1 MLPVVSMSDD
11 SFIREVDEELRSDR
25 MKSIWSRFGRVIIGI
40 AVLIVVGTAAFRG
53 YEYWQTTQASNSGDA
68 FLAALNLA
76 RDGEQDQALAAL
88 RQLESDGYGSY
99 SVLARMRAA
108 TVLADSGDF
117 QAAISDFSTIGND
130 GSVPVALRDAA
141 RIRAGYLLVD
151 HGSYEDVA
159 AQVESLSGA
168 DNAMRHSAREALGL
182 AAWNAGEA
190 AKAQEWFDLIAG
202 DNGVPAGLM
211 QRTEMMLDLIAA
223 SGLARQQ
230 S

>member
-1 MLPVVSMSDD
+1 MSDD

-25 MKSIWSRFGRVIIGI
+25 MKTIWKRFGKLIIAV
-40 AVLIVVGTAAFRG
+40 AVLIVVGTAADRG
-53 YEYWQTTQASNSGDA
+53 YQYWKETQASKSGDA

-76 RDGEQDQALAAL
+76 REGETEQALEAL
-88 RQLESDGYGSY
+88 RSLETDGYGSY
-99 SVLARMRAA
+99 SVLARLRAA
-108 TVLADSGDF
+108 TVLADAGDY

-130 GSVPVALRDAA
+130 SGVPAAIRDAA

-159 AQVESLSGA
+159 NQVESLSGP

-182 AAWNAGEA
+182 AAWKAGEA
-190 AKAQEWFDLIAG
+190 AKANEWFGMIAG
-202 DNGVPAGLM
+202 DNGVPASLM
-211 QRTEMMLDLIAA
+211 QRSEIMLDLIAA
-223 SGLARQQ
+223 SGKAAQQ

>member
-1 MLPVVSMSDD
+1 MSDD

-25 MKSIWSRFGRVIIGI
+25 MKTIWKRFGKLIIAI
-40 AVLIVVGTAAFRG
+40 AVLIVVGTAADRG
-53 YEYWQTTQASNSGDA
+53 YQYWQETQASKSGDA

-76 RDGEQDQALAAL
+76 REGETEQALEAL
-88 RQLESDGYGSY
+88 RALEADGYGSY
-99 SVLARMRAA
+99 SVLARLRAA
-108 TVLADSGDF
+108 TVLADAGDY

-130 GSVPVALRDAA
+130 GSVPVAIRDAA

-159 AQVESLSGA
+159 NQVESLSGA

-182 AAWNAGEA
+182 AAWKAGEA
-190 AKAQEWFDLIAG
+190 ARANEWFSMIAG
-202 DNGVPAGLM
+202 DTGVPASLM
-211 QRTEMMLDLIAA
+211 QRSQIMLDLIAA
-223 SGLARQQ
+223 SGNAPQQ

>member
-1 MLPVVSMSDD
+1 MSDD

-25 MKSIWSRFGRVIIGI
+25 MKTIWKRFGKLIIAV
-40 AVLIVVGTAAFRG
+40 AVLIVVGTAADRG
-53 YEYWQTTQASNSGDA
+53 YQYWKETQASKSGDA

-76 RDGEQDQALAAL
+76 REGETEQALEAL
-88 RQLESDGYGSY
+88 RSLEADGYGSY
-99 SVLARMRAA
+99 SVLARLRAA
-108 TVLADSGDF
+108 TVLADAGDY

-130 GSVPVALRDAA
+130 SGVPAAIRDAA

-159 AQVESLSGA
+159 NQVESLSGP

-182 AAWNAGEA
+182 AAWKAGEA
-190 AKAQEWFDLIAG
+190 ARANEWFGMIAG
-202 DNGVPAGLM
+202 DNGVPASLM
-211 QRTEMMLDLIAA
+211 QRSEIMLDLIAA
-223 SGLARQQ
+223 SGKAAQQ

>member
-1 MLPVVSMSDD
+1 MSDD

-25 MKSIWSRFGRVIIGI
+25 MKTIWKRFGKLIIAI
-40 AVLIVVGTAAFRG
+40 AVLIVVGTAADRG
-53 YEYWQTTQASNSGDA
+53 YQYWQETQASNSGDA

-76 RDGEQDQALAAL
+76 REGETEQALEAL
-88 RQLESDGYGSY
+88 RALEADGYGSY
-99 SVLARMRAA
+99 AVLARLRAA
-108 TVLADSGDF
+108 TVLADAGDY

-130 GSVPVALRDAA
+130 NSVPVAIRDAA

-159 AQVESLSGA
+159 NQVESLSGA

-182 AAWNAGEA
+182 AAWKAGEA
-190 AKAQEWFDLIAG
+190 ARANEWFSLIAG
-202 DNGVPAGLM
+202 DNGVPASLM
-211 QRTEMMLDLIAA
+211 QRSQIMLDLIAA
-223 SGLARQQ
+223 SGNAPQQ

>member
-1 MLPVVSMSDD
+1 MSDD

-25 MKSIWSRFGRVIIGI
+25 MRTIWKRFGKLIIAL
-40 AVLIVVGTAAFRG
+40 AVLIVVGTAADRG
-53 YEYWQTTQASNSGDA
+53 YRYWQETEASKSGDA

-76 RDGEQDQALAAL
+76 REGETEQALEAL
-88 RQLESDGYGSY
+88 RALEADGYGSY
-99 SVLARMRAA
+99 SVLARLRAA
-108 TVLADSGDF
+108 TVLADAGDY

-130 GSVPVALRDAA
+130 GSVPVAIRDAA

-159 AQVESLSGA
+159 NQVESLSGA

-182 AAWNAGEA
+182 AAWKAGEA
-190 AKAQEWFDLIAG
+190 ARANEWFSLIAG
-202 DNGVPAGLM
+202 DTGVPASLM
-211 QRTEMMLDLIAA
+211 QRSQIMLDLIAA
-223 SGLARQQ
+223 SGNAPQQ

>member
-1 MLPVVSMSDD
+1 MSDD

-25 MKSIWSRFGRVIIGI
+25 MKTIWRRFGKLIIAL
-40 AVLIVVGTAAFRG
+40 AVLIVVGTAADRG
-53 YEYWQTTQASNSGDA
+53 YQYWQETQASNSGDA

-76 RDGEQDQALAAL
+76 REGQQDQALEAL
-88 RQLESDGYGSY
+88 RELEKNGYGSY

-108 TVLADSGDF
+108 TVLADAGDY
-117 QAAISDFSTIGND
+117 QAAISDFSAIGND
-130 GSVPVALRDAA
+130 GGVPAAIRDAA

-159 AQVESLSGA
+159 NQVESLSGP

-182 AAWNAGEA
+182 AAWKAGEA
-190 AKAQEWFDLIAG
+190 SKANEWFGMIAG
-202 DNGVPAGLM
+202 DNGVPASLL
-211 QRTEMMLDLIAA
+211 QRSEIMLDLLAA
-223 SGLARQQ
+223 GGNAAQQ

>member
-1 MLPVVSMSDD
+1 MSDD

-25 MKSIWSRFGRVIIGI
+25 MKTIWKRFGKLIIAI
-40 AVLIVVGTAAFRG
+40 AVLIVVGTAADRG
-53 YEYWQTTQASNSGDA
+53 YQYWQETQASKLGDA

-76 RDGEQDQALAAL
+76 REGETERALDAL
-88 RQLESDGYGSY
+88 RALEADGYGSY
-99 SVLARMRAA
+99 SVLARLRAA
-108 TVLADSGDF
+108 TVLADAGDY

-130 GSVPVALRDAA
+130 GSVPVAIRDAA

-159 AQVESLSGA
+159 NQVESLSGA

-182 AAWNAGEA
+182 AAWKAGEA
-190 AKAQEWFDLIAG
+190 ARANEWFSMIAG
-202 DNGVPAGLM
+202 DTGVPASLM
-211 QRTEMMLDLIAA
+211 QRSQIMLDLIAA
-223 SGLARQQ
+223 SGKVPQQ

>member
-1 MLPVVSMSDD
+1 MSDD

-25 MKSIWSRFGRVIIGI
+25 MKTIWKRFGKLIIAI
-40 AVLIVVGTAAFRG
+40 AVLIVVGTAADRG
-53 YEYWQTTQASNSGDA
+53 YQYWQETQASKSGDA

-76 RDGEQDQALAAL
+76 REGETEQALDAL
-88 RQLESDGYGSY
+88 RALEADGYGSY
-99 SVLARMRAA
+99 SVLARLRAA
-108 TVLADSGDF
+108 TVLADAGDY

-130 GSVPVALRDAA
+130 GSVPVAIRDAA

-159 AQVESLSGA
+159 NQVESLSGA

-182 AAWNAGEA
+182 AAWKAGEA
-190 AKAQEWFDLIAG
+190 ARANEWFSMIAG
-202 DNGVPAGLM
+202 DTSVPASLM
-211 QRTEMMLDLIAA
+211 QRSQIMLDLIAA
-223 SGLARQQ
+223 SGKAPQQ

>member
-1 MLPVVSMSDD
+1 MSDD

-25 MKSIWSRFGRVIIGI
+25 MKTIWKRFGKLIIAL
-40 AVLIVVGTAAFRG
+40 AVLIVVGTAADRG
-53 YEYWQTTQASNSGDA
+53 YRYWQETEASKSGDA

-76 RDGEQDQALAAL
+76 REGETEQALEAL
-88 RQLESDGYGSY
+88 RALEADGYGSY
-99 SVLARMRAA
+99 SVLARLRAA
-108 TVLADSGDF
+108 TVLADAGDY

-130 GSVPVALRDAA
+130 NSVPVAIRDAA

-159 AQVESLSGA
+159 NQVESLSGA

-182 AAWNAGEA
+182 AAWKAGEA
-190 AKAQEWFDLIAG
+190 ARANEWFSLIAG
-202 DNGVPAGLM
+202 DNGVPASLM
-211 QRTEMMLDLIAA
+211 QRSQIMLDLIAA
-223 SGLARQQ
+223 SGNAPQQ

>member
-1 MLPVVSMSDD
+1 MSDD

-25 MKSIWSRFGRVIIGI
+25 MKSIWKRYGKVIIAV
-40 AVLIVVGTAAFRG
+40 AVLIVAGVAANGF
-53 YEYWQTTQASNSGDA
+53 YKYWSESRASRSGDA

-76 RDGEQDQALAAL
+76 REGQQEQALAAL
-88 RQLESDGYGSY
+88 RELEQNGYGSY

-108 TVLADSGDF
+108 TVLADAGNY

-130 GSVPVALRDAA
+130 GSVPAAIRDAA

-159 AQVESLSGA
+159 NQVESLSSP

-182 AAWNAGEA
+182 AAWKAGEA
-190 AKAQEWFDLIAG
+190 SQANEWFSLIVG
-202 DNGVPAGLM
+202 DNGVPASLM
-211 QRTEMMLDLIAA
+211 QRSQIMLDLIAA
-223 SGLARQQ
+223 SGTAARQ

>member
-1 MLPVVSMSDD
+1 MSDD

-25 MKSIWSRFGRVIIGI
+25 MKKIWKRFGKLIIAI
-40 AVLIVVGTAAFRG
+40 AVLIVAGTAADRG
-53 YEYWQTTQASNSGDA
+53 YEYWRESQASKSGDA

-76 RDGEQDQALAAL
+76 REGQQDQALQAL
-88 RQLESDGYGSY
+88 RELEKNGYGSY

-108 TVLADSGDF
+108 TVLADTGDY
-117 QAAISDFSTIGND
+117 QSAISDFSTIGND
-130 GSVPVALRDAA
+130 SSVPAAIRDAA

-159 AQVESLSGA
+159 NQVESLTGA

-182 AAWNAGEA
+182 AAWKSGEA
-190 AKAQEWFDLIAG
+190 SKANEWFSMIAG
-202 DNGVPAGLM
+202 DTSVPASLM
-211 QRTEMMLDLIAA
+211 QRSEIMLDLIAA
-223 SGLARQQ
+223 SGTVAQQ